1 MPYRNGRSNIKGT
14 TASRKSFKRMPYA
27 YDEKKRALEAHSDG
41 WTLADI
47 GTKILGGKPARAVSQ
62 LLFKWRKKVELIDK
76 MVKNVRTQKFE
87 RFRERAIALALS
99 QNAETA
105 IVDWINSLRSD
116 GIPVSSTMLRL
127 KALEIFKTRQAL
139 KFTAIRKHGGMQ
151 A

>member
-47 GTKILGGKPARAVSQ
+47 GTKILGGKPARAVRQ
-62 LLFKWRKKVELIDK
+62 LLFKWRKKVELIHK
-76 MVKNVRTQKFE
+76 MVNNVRTLKFE

-105 IVDWINSLRSD
+105 IVWINSLRSD

-127 KALEIFKTRQAL
+127 KALEVAPC
-139 KFTAIRKHGGMQ
+139 
-151 A
+151 